1 MADLILRLRVD
12 PATGKRE
19 LVIDYTSDADA
30 LPIEHE
36 DAHRQLADKV
46 VDGGLAQRQGRGHA
60 RGRSRRST
68 EASRAAE
75 AAPVAQPTAD
85 DGEPWRSGS
94 AIARRCRWC

>member
-36 DAHRQLADKV
+36 DAHRQLADQV
-46 VDGGLAQRQGRGHA
+46 VDGGL
-60 RGRSRRST
+60 RSGKVDVTR
-68 EASRAAE
+68 EAAAPVDAPADAA
-75 AAPVAQPTAD
+75 AAPVAQPTAT
-85 DGEPWRSGS
+85 
-94 AIARRCRWC
+94 RR

>member
-36 DAHRQLADKV
+36 DAHRQLADKL
-46 VDGGLAQRQGRGHA
+46 VDGGLRSGKVEVA
-60 RGRSRRST
+60 R
-68 EASRAAE
+68 EAPPPVPAEAAPAAE
-75 AAPVAQPTAD
+75 AAPIAAPTAN
-85 DGEPWRSGS
+85 
-94 AIARRCRWC
+94 RR

>member
-36 DAHRQLADKV
+36 DAHRQLADKL
-46 VDGGLAQRQGRGHA
+46 VDGGL
-60 RGRSRRST
+60 RSGKVEVTR
-68 EASRAAE
+68 EAAAPVAE
-75 AAPVAQPTAD
+75 APAAGEAPVAQPTA
-85 DGEPWRSGS
+85 S
-94 AIARRCRWC
+94 RR

>member
-36 DAHRQLADKV
+36 DAHRQLAGKV
-46 VDGGLAQRQGRGHA
+46 VDGGLASGKVEVTR
-60 RGRSRRST
+60 
-68 EASRAAE
+68 EAAAPVDE
-75 AAPVAQPTAD
+75 GPAADAAPVAQPAAT
-85 DGEPWRSGS
+85 
-94 AIARRCRWC
+94 RR

>member
-19 LVIDYTSDADA
+19 VVIDYTSDADA

-46 VDGGLAQRQGRGHA
+46 IEGGLKNGKVSV
-60 RGRSRRST
+60 SRET
-68 EASRAAE
+68 EEPVKETPATE
-75 AAPVAQPTAD
+75 NQPVATPTATK
-85 DGEPWRSGS
+85 G
-94 AIARRCRWC
+94 

>member
-19 LVIDYTSDADA
+19 VVIDYTSDADA

-46 VDGGLAQRQGRGHA
+46 IDGGLKNGKVQVTREGDSSAQQA
-60 RGRSRRST
+60 
-68 EASRAAE
+68 
-75 AAPVAQPTAD
+75 PTAEQPAVA
-85 DGEPWRSGS
+85 EPTATKR
-94 AIARRCRWC
+94 

>member
-36 DAHRQLADKV
+36 DAHRQLAGKLV
-46 VDGGLAQRQGRGHA
+46 EGGLGSAKVEVTRETA
-60 RGRSRRST
+60 EPVD
-68 EASRAAE
+68 EASSTAGAAG
-75 AAPVAQPTAD
+75 APVAQPTAT
-85 DGEPWRSGS
+85 
-94 AIARRCRWC
+94 RR

>member
-36 DAHRQLADKV
+36 DAHRQLANRIV
-46 VDGGLAQRQGRGHA
+46 EGGLASA
-60 RGRSRRST
+60 RLAVTR
-68 EASRAAE
+68 EAEVATGVQTD
-75 AAPVAQPTAD
+75 AAPDAEPAPAAQP
-85 DGEPWRSGS
+85 
-94 AIARRCRWC
+94 IAAPR

>member
-36 DAHRQLADKV
+36 DAHRQLADKLV
-46 VDGGLAQRQGRGHA
+46 EGGL
-60 RGRSRRST
+60 RSGKVDVTREAAPAVT
-68 EASRAAE
+68 EGPAAD
-75 AAPVAQPTAD
+75 AAPVAQP
-85 DGEPWRSGS
+85 
-94 AIARRCRWC
+94 IATRR

>member
-46 VDGGLAQRQGRGHA
+46 LDGGL
-60 RGRSRRST
+60 RSGKVEVTRASEAPAEST
-68 EASRAAE
+68 PGEAG
-75 AAPVAQPTAD
+75 PIAQPTAT
-85 DGEPWRSGS
+85 
-94 AIARRCRWC
+94 RR

>member
-36 DAHRQLADKV
+36 QAHREAAERV
-46 VDGGLAQRQGRGHA
+46 IDGGLRGGALEVGR
-60 RGRSRRST
+60 
-68 EASRAAE
+68 EAAPAATGAAGQPEAE
-75 AAPVAQPTAD
+75 AAPVAQPV
-85 DGEPWRSGS
+85 GP
-94 AIARRCRWC
+94 RR

>member
-36 DAHRQLADKV
+36 DAHRQLANQV
-46 VDGGLAQRQGRGHA
+46 LDGGL
-60 RGRSRRST
+60 RSGKVLVTRAS
-68 EASRAAE
+68 EAPAE
-75 AAPVAQPTAD
+75 PSPVEATPVAQP
-85 DGEPWRSGS
+85 
-94 AIARRCRWC
+94 

>member
-36 DAHRQLADKV
+36 DAHRQLADKL
-46 VDGGLAQRQGRGHA
+46 VDGGL
-60 RGRSRRST
+60 RSGKVEVSREAAPPAT
-68 EASRAAE
+68 EAPASE
-75 AAPVAQPTAD
+75 AAPVAQPAAT
-85 DGEPWRSGS
+85 
-94 AIARRCRWC
+94 RR

>member
-36 DAHRQLADKV
+36 DAHRQLADKL
-46 VDGGLAQRQGRGHA
+46 VDGGL
-60 RGRSRRST
+60 RSGNVVVTR
-68 EASRAAE
+68 E
-75 AAPVAQPTAD
+75 AAPPVPVPVEDGPASAPVAEPTA
-85 DGEPWRSGS
+85 S
-94 AIARRCRWC
+94 RR

>member
-36 DAHRQLADKV
+36 DAHRQLADQL
-46 VDGGLAQRQGRGHA
+46 VDGGL
-60 RGRSRRST
+60 RSGKVDVTR
-68 EASRAAE
+68 EAAPPVPVEDAPATA
-75 AAPVAQPTAD
+75 AAPVAQPTAT
-85 DGEPWRSGS
+85 
-94 AIARRCRWC
+94 RR